1 MVERL
6 GATISFYKVGL
17 TLLARPGGVA
27 FAHELRASGKMV
39 FQDWKLHDIGAQ
51 VEGAACAVAEGGC
64 DLLTVH
70 AEPQV
75 MRGAV
80 KGRDAAGT
88 GTKLL
93 AVTVL
98 TSLSDADLT
107 DIGYGFSARDLVERR
122 VRQAL
127 DCGVDGVVSSPLEAA
142 RVREIAVGAGRPDF
156 LIITPGVRPEGA
168 DKVRWS
174 GRRIPFWRPRPSSNR
189 STGSPA
195 RPSST
200 PLAGLL
206 AVVLA
211 RRLIRAR
218 GRSRRLITGR
228 FRPIGR
234 RIGGIVSVP
243 AIAAT
248 VVTDTVGGFLAIHGP
263 AAVGFVVLAGAGFL
277 I

>member
-1 MVERL
+1 MTPMQNDPRLIVGLDLPSVDAARAMVDRL
-6 GATISFYKVGL
+6 DGVVTAYKVGL

-27 FAHELRASGKMV
+27 FAHELKARGKSV

-51 VEGAACAVAEGGC
+51 VEGAARAVAEGGC

-98 TSLSDADLT
+98 TSLSDEDLAE
-107 DIGYGFSARDLVERR
+107 IGYGFKAADLVERR

-142 RVREIAVGAGRPDF
+142 RVREIAVEAGRPDF
-156 LIITPGVRPEGA
+156 LIVTPGVRPAGA
-168 DKVRWS
+168 DKGDQQRVAT
-174 GRRIPFWRPRPSSNR
+174 PRAALDAGA
-189 STGSPA
+189 THLVVA
-195 RPSST
+195 RPVVAADNPMRAASAIVEEM
-200 PLAGLL
+200 LA
-206 AVVLA
+206 
-211 RRLIRAR
+211 
-218 GRSRRLITGR
+218 
-228 FRPIGR
+228 
-234 RIGGIVSVP
+234 P
-243 AIAAT
+243 A
-248 VVTDTVGGFLAIHGP
+248 
-263 AAVGFVVLAGAGFL
+263 
-277 I
+277 

>member
-1 MVERL
+1 MTLVLTDPRLIVGLDLPSLDAARAMVDRL
-6 GATISFYKVGL
+6 GATISAYKIGL

-27 FAHELRASGKMV
+27 FAHELRAAGKTV

-51 VEGAACAVAEGGC
+51 VEGAARAVAEGGC

-88 GTKLL
+88 GAKLL

-127 DCGVDGVVSSPLEAA
+127 DCGVDGVVSSPLEAS
-142 RVREIAVGAGRPDF
+142 RVREIALSAGRPDF
-156 LIITPGVRPEGA
+156 LIVTPGVRPEGA
-168 DKVRWS
+168 EKGDQQRVAT
-174 GRRIPFWRPRPSSNR
+174 PRAALEAGA
-189 STGSPA
+189 THLVVA
-195 RPSST
+195 RPVVGAEN
-200 PLAGLL
+200 PLL
-206 AVVLA
+206 AASAIVES
-211 RRLIRAR
+211 IN
-218 GRSRRLITGR
+218 
-228 FRPIGR
+228 
-234 RIGGIVSVP
+234 GI
-243 AIAAT
+243 
-248 VVTDTVGGFLAIHGP
+248 
-263 AAVGFVVLAGAGFL
+263 AG
-277 I
+277 